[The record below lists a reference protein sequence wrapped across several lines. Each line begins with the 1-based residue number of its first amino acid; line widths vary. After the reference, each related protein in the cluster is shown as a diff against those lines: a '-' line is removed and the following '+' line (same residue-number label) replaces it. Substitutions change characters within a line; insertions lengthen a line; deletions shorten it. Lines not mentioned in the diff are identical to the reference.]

1 MLLMCNKV
9 CGICIMLV
17 PKTEHGLHR
26 MPPEQSLFGQVRLFD
41 RGFIPLLGFF
51 EHSATQNLL
60 GIFLDDLDMG

>member
-1 MLLMCNKV
+1 
-9 CGICIMLV
+9 MLV
-17 PKTEHGLHR
+17 PKTEHDR

-60 GIFLDDLDMG
+60 GIFLDD